1 MNPLNIDARSLLELR
16 LASHSPLG
24 AGDHELLSS
33 LSFRIEDLPARQIFI
48 REGDEPHHS
57 CLVVSGVVV
66 RSRYTA
72 EGQRQI
78 LSVHIAGDM
87 PDLQSLHISRMDH
100 DLESASP
107 ARVAFVPHPDLHRLC
122 AASTLLNT
130 ALWRTSLVDAALHRA
145 AIFRNGQLEATSRL
159 AHFLCEMHLRHHA
172 LGLVEKDGFAFP
184 FSQELIGE
192 VLGLTIVSIN
202 RASQALRARD
212 LIHMQRGRVQV
223 LDWDGLA
230 RFGQFDG
237 TFLHLRQDAPMAR
250 AG

>member
-1 MNPLNIDARSLLELR
+1 MNFDARSLLELR
-16 LASHSPLG
+16 LASHSLLGPGDRDLLG
-24 AGDHELLSS
+24 A
-33 LSFRIEDLPARQIFI
+33 LSFRTEDLPARQIFI
-48 REGDEPHHS
+48 REGDEPRQS
-57 CLVVSGVVV
+57 CFVVSGVVV

-87 PDLQSLHISRMDH
+87 PDLQSLHINRMDH
-100 DLESASP
+100 DLETASAS
-107 ARVAFVPHPDLHRLC
+107 RVAFVQHDDLHRLC
-122 AASTLLNT
+122 SESTLLNV

-145 AIFRNGQLEATSRL
+145 AIFRNGQLEATARL
-159 AHFLCEMHLRHHA
+159 AHFLCEMQMRHA
-172 LGLVEKDGFAFP
+172 AIGLAEDDGFAFP

-212 LIHMQRGRVQV
+212 LIRMQRGRVQV

-237 TFLHLRQDAPMAR
+237 TFLHLRQTVPVAR